1 MSSPDYLG
9 VPPET
14 ELKLNQ
20 PVPFSVRFTQDLIS
34 ITQKKLDLARYPS
47 EQSDF
52 GADDWSQGAK
62 VAKVA
67 QLARYWRHEYD
78 WVKQEVSDSIKPQDM
93 QRMAANQPSRN
104 SSTTHSTT
112 TW

>member
-1 MSSPDYLG
+1 MSSLHLCL
-9 VPPET
+9 PPET

-20 PVPFSVRFTQDLIS
+20 PVPFSVRFSQDLIKL
-34 ITQKKLDLARYPS
+34 TQQKLDLAQYPF

-62 VAKVA
+62 VAKVK
-67 QLARYWRHEYD
+67 QLAQYWRNEYD
-78 WVKQEVSDSIKPQDM
+78 WAKQEVSIKPVDKNGEG
-93 QRMAANQPSRN
+93 RRLSSATDRN
-104 SSTTHSTT
+104 SSTTHSII